1 MELITHT
8 GRYPIILVVD
18 DSQMNR
24 EVVTAQIDVEMKCD
38 IRQASCGTEALQ
50 ILEGTA
56 PDLVLL
62 DVNMPG
68 MDGYAVC
75 RAIRAGDATREI
87 PVIFLTGQRD
97 TEFIVNGFEAGGS
110 DYLLKP
116 YEGRE
121 LLARVRV
128 HLELKLRRDELKTQ
142 RDELSRR
149 NSELE
154 AAIARV
160 KRLEGIIPICMYC
173 KKIRSDATT
182 WQKIERYI
190 EEHSDAFFSHG
201 ICPDCFEKT
210 MTDLKASKALEP

>member
-1 MELITHT
+1 MEWMRQLGISPVVLI
-8 GRYPIILVVD
+8 VD
-18 DSQMNR
+18 DNELNR
-24 EVVTAQIDVEMKCD
+24 EVVAELVGSSMECD
-38 IRQASCGTEALQ
+38 IGLAAGGPEALKFM
-50 ILEGTA
+50 EETA

-75 RAIRAGDATREI
+75 RAIRSGDANWEI

-97 TEFIVNGFEAGGS
+97 SEFIVKGFEAGGS

-116 YEGRE
+116 FESRE

-128 HLELKLRRDELKTQ
+128 HLELKLQ
-142 RDELSRR
+142 RDELRKR

-154 AAIARV
+154 AALARV

-173 KKIRSDATT
+173 KKIRNDDTM
-182 WQKIERYI
+182 WQRFEQYI

-201 ICPDCFEKT
+201 LCPDCFNEQLSRIEAMK
-210 MTDLKASKALEP
+210 DDEGS

>member
-1 MELITHT
+1 MEMMTQFERTPTILI
-8 GRYPIILVVD
+8 VD
-18 DSQMNR
+18 DNELNR
-24 EVVTAQIDVEMKCD
+24 EVVADLIEFSISCN
-38 IRQASCGTEALQ
+38 IRKAASGGEALKL
-50 ILEGTA
+50 LEA
-56 PDLVLL
+56 QSPDLVLL

-75 RAIRAGDATREI
+75 RAIRSGDATREI

-97 TEFIVNGFEAGGS
+97 SEFIVNGFEAGGS

-128 HLELKLRRDELKTQ
+128 HLELKLRRDELKMQ
-142 RDELSRR
+142 RDELGKR

-173 KKIRSDATT
+173 KKIRSDTAM
-182 WQKIERYI
+182 WQRVEQYI

-201 ICPDCFEKT
+201 ICPDCFEDK
-210 MTDLKASKALEP
+210 MASLKSTQ